1 MAGKS
6 ERSPM
11 TSEIRWIAIALLLL
25 AGAGTG
31 AAEGGPARFRTV
43 VFGSPSVDLADFERF
58 AIRARQSGAT
68 HVMITAEDLPW
79 SFWQYDTPGDP
90 YPTWVISNPG
100 LLKIAPPPAVRPHV
114 SLEHAEKLMG
124 ILEARCRILRG
135 LGLKAAFHTFEV
147 QMLPES
153 VFEEHPLW
161 RGPRVDHPQRSRVA
175 RFAPSL
181 DHPEVLALY
190 QEAVATLVRRCPE
203 IEILAIRTN
212 DSGAGLDWS
221 RGLYSGRSGNTQHRG
236 RSMDQ
241 RLLGFFS
248 ALQRGAGAAGGSLQV
263 EIYNTKE
270 LDRTGIA
277 TKLGPGMGVDNLEG
291 PLATPYKATVGALLV
306 YNNFFHPVAGIPQ
319 VVAFV
324 EDLERAARSPA
335 PRLVVSM
342 PDRLNRELYFSAY
355 DRFWQKPVA
364 GPVERHLLLNGLAAA
379 VAGEQSARLLL
390 AWQNLH
396 EAQKMG
402 ALLGSGAAIVYGGCI
417 LNRWLTRPLVP
428 FPEELDPDE
437 KDYYRKFIL
446 QARTE
451 QHADN
456 LADLQSTEI
465 FSGWSGYYF
474 VNKIIGESDSSLARA
489 QAAAQ
494 TSKASSSDGL
504 LARRIEIFRHF
515 LRSAR
520 NAVAY
525 QAQLDRVR
533 ELGLTPEARPV
544 PVTQPGWDRQLLLE
558 TARAEIDNISAL
570 IALLEPAAGEY
581 IELAATTEEEDIRV
595 LSPDLVGQLRKKIKI
610 MNARWRDYDRIFT
623 APMIGAPNY

>member
-1 MAGKS
+1 
-6 ERSPM
+6 
-11 TSEIRWIAIALLLL
+11 
-25 AGAGTG
+25 
-31 AAEGGPARFRTV
+31 
-43 VFGSPSVDLADFERF
+43 
-58 AIRARQSGAT
+58 
-68 HVMITAEDLPW
+68 
-79 SFWQYDTPGDP
+79 
-90 YPTWVISNPG
+90 
-100 LLKIAPPPAVRPHV
+100 
-114 SLEHAEKLMG
+114 
-124 ILEARCRILRG
+124 
-135 LGLKAAFHTFEV
+135 
-147 QMLPES
+147 
-153 VFEEHPLW
+153 
-161 RGPRVDHPQRSRVA
+161 
-175 RFAPSL
+175 
-181 DHPEVLALY
+181 
-190 QEAVATLVRRCPE
+190 
-203 IEILAIRTN
+203 
-212 DSGAGLDWS
+212 
-221 RGLYSGRSGNTQHRG
+221 
-236 RSMDQ
+236 
-241 RLLGFFS
+241 
-248 ALQRGAGAAGGSLQV
+248 
-263 EIYNTKE
+263 
-270 LDRTGIA
+270 
-277 TKLGPGMGVDNLEG
+277 
-291 PLATPYKATVGALLV
+291 
-306 YNNFFHPVAGIPQ
+306 
-319 VVAFV
+319 
-324 EDLERAARSPA
+324 
-335 PRLVVSM
+335 
-342 PDRLNRELYFSAY
+342 
-355 DRFWQKPVA
+355 
-364 GPVERHLLLNGLAAA
+364 LNGLAAA
-379 VAGEQSARLLL
+379 VAGEQSTRLLL